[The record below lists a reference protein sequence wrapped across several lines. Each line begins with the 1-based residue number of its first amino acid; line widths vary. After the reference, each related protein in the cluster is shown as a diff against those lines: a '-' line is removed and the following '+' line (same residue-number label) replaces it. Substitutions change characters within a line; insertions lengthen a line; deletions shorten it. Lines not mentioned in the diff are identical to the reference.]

1 MTEQH
6 KLLKETQD
14 ARENAQ
20 ALLQWL
26 LEAKSQSDA
35 NLAQS
40 GQQDHV
46 RSLTGKSSIE
56 NAIVST
62 RRMIDTLTRH
72 LDQFNSPSVR

>member
-1 MTEQH
+1 MTDQL
-6 KLLKETQD
+6 KLLKETED

-26 LEAKSQSDA
+26 VEAKSQSDA
-35 NLAQS
+35 NLAQT
-40 GQQDHV
+40 GLQDHV

-72 LDQFNSPSVR
+72 LDQFKAQSVR